1 MLNKKTLKHE
11 GVNVPDGCRIKK
23 ISMIKSV
30 CPFRTS
36 FSDKVIAVRRI
47 FITVPVIINY
57 FKVLRVLKK
66 YLFLKTLN
74 FYPNLIVIITL

>member
-1 MLNKKTLKHE
+1 LKKPC
-11 GVNVPDGCRIKK
+11 GIKK
-23 ISMIKSV
+23 
-30 CPFRTS
+30 
-36 FSDKVIAVRRI
+36 DAIAAREI

-74 FYPNLIVIITL
+74 NCPDLIVNIRL